1 MTNAPIFGYHCS
13 YEDAKIIIIPVP
25 WDVTTSYGGGASK
38 GPQHILDASPQ
49 LDFFDLFYGVPL
61 KQGIHMLP
69 ISEELSKQNTLLR
82 SKAQTLKQKFEEGIS
97 YSQEDVQNLEQINR
111 ACADLHDWVS
121 QQAKQILADGKQ
133 PVLIG
138 GDHSTPFGLIRTLSE
153 QGSYGILHI
162 DAHADL
168 RIAYQGFQ
176 SSHASIMYNVLQLP
190 NPPQKLVQVGIRDFC
205 IEEYEMTQNHP
216 NIQTFFAPHIHD
228 ALFHGQTWNQICQE
242 ICDQLPQKVYIS
254 FDIDGLAPEF
264 CPSTG
269 TPVPGGL
276 SFDHIRHLLN
286 VLAQKNKSIIGFDLN
301 EVAPA
306 EEGEW
311 DGNVGARILYQ
322 LIGCYIYSK
331 EELC

>member
-1 MTNAPIFGYHCS
+1 MSNAPIFGYHCS
-13 YEDAKIIIIPVP
+13 YADAKIIIIPVP

-61 KQGIHMLP
+61 DHGIHMLP
-69 ISEELSKQNTLLR
+69 ISADIITHNNQLR
-82 SKAQTLKQKFEEGIS
+82 SIAQDLKHTFEEGMA
-97 YSQEDVQNLEQINR
+97 YSTEERESLERINN
-111 ACADLHDWVS
+111 ACAHIHDWVS
-121 QQAKQILADGKQ
+121 EQAAQIIQDGKI
-133 PVLIG
+133 PVLLG
-138 GDHSTPFGLIRTLSE
+138 GDHSTPFGLIRTLST
-153 QGSYGILHI
+153 QGDYGILHI

-168 RIAYQGFQ
+168 RVAYQGFQ
-176 SSHASIMYNVLQLP
+176 SSHASIMYNVMQLP
-190 NPPQKLVQVGIRDFC
+190 NPPQKLIQVGIRDFC
-205 IEEYEMTQNHP
+205 IEEYEMIQNHP
-216 NIQTFFAPHIHD
+216 NIHTFFAPKLHD
-228 ALFHGQTWNQICQE
+228 ALFQGLTWNQLCQDICA
-242 ICDQLPQKVYIS
+242 QLPERVYIS

-286 VLAQKNKSIIGFDLN
+286 VLAKSNKTIIGCDLN

-306 EEGEW
+306 DQGEW

-322 LIGCYIYSK
+322 LIGCCTHK
-331 EELC
+331 QA